1 VLTVFNKADLLS
13 PEHARALAAS
23 HPEAA
28 VISAARAMGLPALLA
43 AIDRS
48 LPEPWIRVRTEIPYS
63 EPKLL
68 ARIYREGR
76 VLSRADGP
84 QGVTIQAEVPGPL
97 AVQLRARRKPGAI
110 AS

>member
-1 VLTVFNKADLLS
+1 LS
-13 PEHARALAAS
+13 PEQARALAADN
-23 HPEAA
+23 PEAV
-28 VISAARAMGLPALLA
+28 VISAAKDVGLPALLA
-43 AIDRS
+43 AIDRR
-48 LPEPWIRVRTEIPYS
+48 LPEPWIRVRTAIPYS

-97 AVQLRARRKPGAI
+97 AVQLRAQRKPGAV